1 MQTIFHCIR
10 SVVTVDII
18 LAGRKAEHAESLTV
32 LPGLAGF

>member
-18 LAGRKAEHAESLTV
+18 VAGRKAERAESLTV
-32 LPGLAGF
+32 LPGFASF